1 MDISGNKMLHLKQDL
16 AFLRQRLAECSE
28 ESAKQSIRRE
38 IMEKETYYNI
48 LADRQRIKQ
57 IKTTNQIDLVDFL
70 FENYS
75 LINFPFCIL

>member
-48 LADRQRIKQ
+48 LADRQRI
-57 IKTTNQIDLVDFL
+57 IFRFASYNR
-70 FENYS
+70 
-75 LINFPFCIL
+75 NFCFDPKN

>member
-38 IMEKETYYNI
+38 IMEKKLTI
-48 LADRQRIKQ
+48 ISWQ
-57 IKTTNQIDLVDFL
+57 IAKD
-70 FENYS
+70 
-75 LINFPFCIL
+75 

>member
-48 LADRQRIKQ
+48 LADRQKIKQ
-57 IKTTNQIDLVDFL
+57 IK
-70 FENYS
+70 NYQS
-75 LINFPFCIL
+75 NDW

>member
-38 IMEKETYYNI
+38 LTII
-48 LADRQRIKQ
+48 SWQ
-57 IKTTNQIDLVDFL
+57 IAKD
-70 FENYS
+70 
-75 LINFPFCIL
+75 

>member
-48 LADRQRIKQ
+48 PVSYTHLTLP
-57 IKTTNQIDLVDFL
+57 TT
-70 FENYS
+70 E
-75 LINFPFCIL
+75 

>member
-48 LADRQRIKQ
+48 LADHKRLSK
-57 IKTTNQIDLVDFL
+57 
-70 FENYS
+70 
-75 LINFPFCIL
+75 

>member
-1 MDISGNKMLHLKQDL
+1 MSYPIMDISGNKMLHLKQDL

-48 LADRQRIKQ
+48 LADRQRLSK
-57 IKTTNQIDLVDFL
+57 
-70 FENYS
+70 
-75 LINFPFCIL
+75 

>member
-38 IMEKETYYNI
+38 IMEKETYCFDYYIVYSVMPGSIITNLAVDYI
-48 LADRQRIKQ
+48 L
-57 IKTTNQIDLVDFL
+57 
-70 FENYS
+70 
-75 LINFPFCIL
+75 FCG

>member
-48 LADRQRIKQ
+48 LADRQRSSK
-57 IKTTNQIDLVDFL
+57 
-70 FENYS
+70 
-75 LINFPFCIL
+75 

>member
-38 IMEKETYYNI
+38 IMKKKKLTI
-48 LADRQRIKQ
+48 ISWQ
-57 IKTTNQIDLVDFL
+57 IAKD
-70 FENYS
+70 
-75 LINFPFCIL
+75 

>member
-48 LADRQRIKQ
+48 LADLPKIKQ
-57 IKTTNQIDLVDFL
+57 IK
-70 FENYS
+70 NYQS
-75 LINFPFCIL
+75 NDW

>member
-48 LADRQRIKQ
+48 LADRQRDRKS
-57 IKTTNQIDLVDFL
+57 VV
-70 FENYS
+70 
-75 LINFPFCIL
+75 

>member
-1 MDISGNKMLHLKQDL
+1 MSDPIIDISGNKMLHLKQDL

-48 LADRQRIKQ
+48 LADRQRLSK
-57 IKTTNQIDLVDFL
+57 
-70 FENYS
+70 
-75 LINFPFCIL
+75 